1 MLGWSCLGTFPVR
14 LGFQTRKEREKPSN
28 FKRVNCLV
36 TAKFSCTFLGISN
49 LAFMH
54 CGKQTQTKLQENIEE
69 GYSPKESRTIADK
82 RGISTA
88 QRSRCFSLWGLRPPH
103 CYHWWNLFVY
113 VPWSQGHLGGIA
125 RWPHLVVV
133 RIYRGTFWSTLRAE
147 PLLSLFW
154 ADRRRKKRLCTNLL

>member
-1 MLGWSCLGTFPVR
+1 MKCKVICYGGWAYSNKQRYLLRVLAGRQSPLGAPEFNLLLLPSLWKGTHMLGWSCLRTFPVR

-69 GYSPKESRTIADK
+69 GYSPKES
-82 RGISTA
+82 
-88 QRSRCFSLWGLRPPH
+88 
-103 CYHWWNLFVY
+103 
-113 VPWSQGHLGGIA
+113 
-125 RWPHLVVV
+125 
-133 RIYRGTFWSTLRAE
+133 
-147 PLLSLFW
+147 
-154 ADRRRKKRLCTNLL
+154 